1 MVSSPM
7 QDLRDSLPGLL
18 RRPLLPS
25 VAALTRCP
33 GTGATAQELARMVLD
48 RCARLVPGGPG
59 PGPPGTV
66 PFGAS
71 ARDPM
76 PFALA
81 FVFPAV
87 VALAGCSLSTGQ
99 AVPTNPIAAWR
110 HA

>member
-1 MVSSPM
+1 MVGSQM
-7 QDLRDSLPGLL
+7 RDLRDSLPGLL
-18 RRPLLPS
+18 TRPLLPS
-25 VAALTRCP
+25 VAALTRGP
-33 GTGATAQELARMVLD
+33 GTGATAQELARTVLD
-48 RCARLVPGGPG
+48 RCARLVVAGAGLALPGV
-59 PGPPGTV
+59 V

-81 FVFPAV
+81 FVFPNV
-87 VALAGCSLSTGQ
+87 VALALCHLSAGQ